1 FETSAQLAGLLGEMF
16 VSDLG
21 RAQIDNFMRDVDSL
35 TPARARTL
43 VDKHFPR
50 KDLQM
55 VLIGNAAKIRKV
67 AQKYGTVTE
76 LDITADGFQPR

>member
-1 FETSAQLAGLLGEMF
+1 MF
-16 VSDLG
+16 VANMG
-21 RAQIDNFMRDVDSL
+21 REQIDNFMRDVDSL
-35 TPARARTL
+35 TPARVRTL

-55 VLIGNAAKIRKV
+55 VLIGNADKIRSI